1 MNYNILMEERKL
13 SLVLSE
19 LENKVGYILVSM
31 DKFNKLWNDIYQSFE
46 NNDFEYPKAFDSLII
61 SIYNDWKCKSD
72 IIRQIEEYFDYILHE
87 LKAAKK
93 NKILSKS
100 MIVGINQELQ
110 NLSNT
115 VNKFEIDKNAI
126 DHLTKKCQKSKQQ
139 ENLLLKSVLS
149 EPVYKRI
156 GVSTIAS
163 FFLVLGVYRTIQSSN
178 FSDIDKYFIGRG
190 GIAMVGSAVPC
201 HYGKKIARRW
211 IFNYR
216 LSRLSRSSIEMNT
229 KLRDFG
235 LLVSTEIGRVDIST
249 SRDQE
254 TTHYSAAFDIEIDGL
269 IKITQKLWDCFKMI
283 QDQTSQNE
291 NVARHLV
298 LERTPRFLIRN

>member
-1 MNYNILMEERKL
+1 MEEEKL
-13 SLVLSE
+13 SLVLNE

-46 NNDFEYPKAFDSLII
+46 NNDFEYPKVFDSLVI

-87 LKAAKK
+87 LQAAKK

-100 MIVGINQELQ
+100 IIVGINQELQ

-139 ENLLLKSVLS
+139 ENFLAKSVLS

-156 GVSTIAS
+156 G
-163 FFLVLGVYRTIQSSN
+163 SSN

-190 GIAMVGSAVPC
+190 GLAMAGSAVPY
-201 HYGKKIARRW
+201 HYGNKIARRW

-249 SRDQE
+249 SSDQE
-254 TTHYSAAFDIEIDGL
+254 TNHYSAAFDIEIDGL
-269 IKITQKLWDCFKMI
+269 IKITQKLWDCFKMV

-291 NVARHLV
+291 NIARHLV
-298 LERTPRFLIRN
+298 LKRTPRFLIRN